1 MNKRKITWLTI
12 LLLTILLSVAGTGQ
26 VSATSYSESREQASQ
41 GSSEVFDSFLTATVD
56 QESEES
62 ESTQPTEQDYSELMI
77 KYQGAI
83 AHDPVADILTLFP
96 VASRERIAEF
106 RAMNND
112 QVAQILADNPPEQ
125 RILALLVARSPRIA
139 RAEDAWQAS
148 VNLYPQTQFLQDIL
162 SRYQSLTSG
171 LSIGIGEEY
180 QIPMI
185 QMDYPNSGMLSL
197 RGRAVEIDIEK
208 AYSDILREAA
218 ESVADTKILLAQI
231 RNTEDLIENNRSSL
245 SLLNI
250 LSDVARVQYTTGTR
264 SFSDLIRLQ
273 TEQAKRSVEI
283 QRLESEEAG
292 LFGQLAASLNLPG
305 ISTVGDIQWSDDTRP
320 EIDEVTLRDN
330 LAQTRQEIVQAALDV
345 EKMDVM
351 IRMTR
356 REAAP
361 DLTFGMSYYQGTNP
375 SGIASGT
382 GDASMSGMG
391 GTGAQDS
398 GADSAMSG
406 MGSETGGA
414 TQVTVDT
421 STEDQAAGM
430 GTSSF
435 MNTPMV
441 DYRNSNYPVDF
452 TWAAEMVDRRA
463 EMASM
468 LENMT
473 AMADGMFE
481 MQISRYNQGLRSENT
496 YTGRVIPDAR
506 ATLDVVRIGYSGNEN
521 SFSDLINSELT
532 LLDAR
537 NELANISMDR
547 RVALAEIERLVG
559 KAISPVQ

>member
-12 LLLTILLSVAGTGQ
+12 LLLTVLLSVAGTGQ
-26 VSATSYSESREQASQ
+26 VSATSYSKSREQASQ
-41 GSSEVFDSFLTATVD
+41 GSSEVFDSFLTATVND
-56 QESEES
+56 ESEEAA
-62 ESTQPTEQDYSELMI
+62 STPPTEQDYNELMI

-106 RAMNND
+106 RTMD
-112 QVAQILADNPPEQ
+112 DTEVAQLLADNPPEQ
-125 RILALLVARSPRIA
+125 RILALVIARSPRIA

-148 VNLYPQTQFLQDIL
+148 INLYPQTQFLQDIL
-162 SRYQSLTSG
+162 TRYQSLTSG

-185 QMDYPNSGMLSL
+185 QMNYPNSGMLSL

-208 AYSDILREAA
+208 AYSDILREAS

-231 RNTEDLIENNRSSL
+231 RSMEDLIENSRSSL

-250 LSDVARVQYTTGTR
+250 LSDVARVQYVAGTR
-264 SFSDLIRLQ
+264 TFSDLIRLQ
-273 TEQAKRSVEI
+273 TEQAKRGNEI
-283 QRLESEEAG
+283 QRLESEKAG
-292 LFGQLAASLNLPG
+292 LFGQLAASMSLPG
-305 ISTVGDIQWSDDTRP
+305 ISTVGDIQWTEDTRP

-351 IRMTR
+351 IEMTR

-361 DLTFGMSYYQGTNP
+361 DLTFGMSYYQGTEP
-375 SGIASGT
+375 FGSASG
-382 GDASMSGMG
+382 DSSMSGMG
-391 GTGAQDS
+391 GTGTQDS
-398 GADSAMSG
+398 GTDSGMSG
-406 MGSETGGA
+406 MGSEMGGA
-414 TQVTVDT
+414 SQVPVDQPA
-421 STEDQAAGM
+421 EDNQVNM
-430 GTSSF
+430 GSPSF

-473 AMADGMFE
+473 AMAGGMFE
-481 MQISRYNQGLRSENT
+481 MQISRYNQGLKSENT

-537 NELANISMDR
+537 NELARISMDR

-559 KAISPVQ
+559 RAISPVQ